1 MNRRMHAYLSRS
13 KRSPLNANL
22 ARLRRGDPLF
32 RRPALNRIYIYIH
45 ISRLI
50 GDDSANRESIKQIV
64 FGRPT
69 RLFFRPIGV
78 AFLLERLLIISSAAP
93 AIESFEERGDPRGDG
108 LGARF
113 NGNHERAAFYYR
125 RQFTFRKVS
134 PISGRNH
141 DRFAVP
147 RFLFSLPPSLLPC
160 CTTLRTTAFDLGEAR
175 GHNLIRLYKPAYQ
188 FDHENL
194 VFPFRVTV
202 SHFISKILVYFFER
216 GNYAG

>member
-1 MNRRMHAYLSRS
+1 MNRRMHAYLFRS

-22 ARLRRGDPLF
+22 ARLRRSDPLF
-32 RRPALNRIYIYIH
+32 RRPALNRIYIY

-78 AFLLERLLIISSAAP
+78 AFLLERLLVISSATP
-93 AIESFEERGDPRGDG
+93 AIEERGDPRGDG

-147 RFLFSLPPSLLPC
+147 RFLFPPPPLLPC
-160 CTTLRTTAFDLGEAR
+160 CATLRFWFGR
-175 GHNLIRLYKPAYQ
+175 SSQFNPA
-188 FDHENL
+188 
-194 VFPFRVTV
+194 
-202 SHFISKILVYFFER
+202 I
-216 GNYAG
+216 

>member
-1 MNRRMHAYLSRS
+1 MHAYLFRS

-22 ARLRRGDPLF
+22 ARLRRSDPLF
-32 RRPALNRIYIYIH
+32 RRPALNRIYIY

-78 AFLLERLLIISSAAP
+78 AFLLERLLVISSATP
-93 AIESFEERGDPRGDG
+93 AIEERGDPRGDG

-113 NGNHERAAFYYR
+113 NHERAAFYYR

-147 RFLFSLPPSLLPC
+147 RFLFPPPPLLPC
-160 CTTLRTTAFDLGEAR
+160 CATLRF
-175 GHNLIRLYKPAYQ
+175 
-188 FDHENL
+188 
-194 VFPFRVTV
+194 
-202 SHFISKILVYFFER
+202 
-216 GNYAG
+216 